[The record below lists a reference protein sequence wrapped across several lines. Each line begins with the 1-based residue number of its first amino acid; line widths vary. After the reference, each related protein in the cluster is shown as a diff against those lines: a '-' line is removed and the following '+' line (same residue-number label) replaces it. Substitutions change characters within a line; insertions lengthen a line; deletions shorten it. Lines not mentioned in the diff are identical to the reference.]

1 MRIGFAGASGCG
13 KSTLAS
19 WLAAELE
26 LPDNPVGSRSVAA
39 AMGFASPYDVDAAGK
54 RAEFQRRL
62 LAEKLAWEAEHD
74 AFVTDR
80 TTFDNLAYTILHDA
94 RAVDED
100 QLRAAARGVRRLTY
114 VFFCPL
120 DAHQKTG
127 DDPARVHDRAYHLVY
142 EAVLRGLFL
151 QFAPSVFFVELAS
164 GDLEERLKTVRE
176 VLDAPPDPMPF

>member
-19 WLAAELE
+19 WLAAELS
-26 LPDNPVGSRSVAA
+26 LPENPVGSRSVAA
-39 AMGFASPYDVDAAGK
+39 VMGFASPYDVDAAGK

-100 QLRAAARGVRRLTY
+100 QLRAAARGVRRLTH

-142 EAVLRGLFL
+142 EAILVGIFTRLT
-151 QFAPSVFFVELAS
+151 PSVAIVQLRT
-164 GDLEERLKTVRE
+164 GDLEERKRVVRSLVE
-176 VLDAPPDPMPF
+176 DPVF